1 MPSSTGTRPV
11 VSPLTIMRK
20 ILGRG
25 RKRSELVRR
34 SSRTDK
40 VPLPDR
46 RPVADGPAPS
56 VPAEPE
62 RLAAAARPPVRT
74 IAQARKDAN
83 SIRVVAEALRDQ
95 SFLSLL
101 QRVVPRLVQQYM
113 ITKSK
118 SRGCGGCGMK
128 SLFHNIAQEIR
139 NRHEQDSMTEVTG
152 YLRERGWS

>member
-1 MPSSTGTRPV
+1 
-11 VSPLTIMRK
+11 MRR

-25 RKRSELVRR
+25 SKRSELVRR
-34 SSRTDK
+34 SPRTKK
-40 VPLPDR
+40 VPLPGS
-46 RPVADGPAPS
+46 RPVADGPT
-56 VPAEPE
+56 PAVLDTPDKPV
-62 RLAAAARPPVRT
+62 AISKPPVRT

-101 QRVVPRLVQQYM
+101 QRAVPQLVQQYM
-113 ITKSK
+113 VTRSK

-139 NRHEQDSMTEVTG
+139 NRHEQDSMTEVTA

>member
-1 MPSSTGTRPV
+1 
-11 VSPLTIMRK
+11 MRR

-25 RKRSELVRR
+25 KKRSELVRR
-34 SSRTDK
+34 SPQTNK
-40 VPLPDR
+40 IPLPGR
-46 RPVADGPAPS
+46 RPVADGPTPS
-56 VPAEPE
+56 VSDKPDKPVAIPK
-62 RLAAAARPPVRT
+62 PPVRT

-101 QRVVPRLVQQYM
+101 QRAVPRLVQQYM

>member
-1 MPSSTGTRPV
+1 
-11 VSPLTIMRK
+11 MRR

-34 SSRTDK
+34 SRHTDK
-40 VPLPDR
+40 PPPPGR
-46 RPVADGPAPS
+46 RPVADGPTPS
-56 VPAEPE
+56 VPTEPDKP
-62 RLAAAARPPVRT
+62 AAMPKPPVRT
-74 IAQARKDAN
+74 LAQARKDAN

-101 QRVVPRLVQQYM
+101 QRAVPRLVQQYM